1 MQIRKIVSLYFLLLL
16 VASNAYAEENSAK
29 GGTIHGKAIEYGK
42 DQNPIKGLIVTIVS
56 SDDKELTAKTDANGN
71 FKFSNL
77 PDGKY
82 TLKYVQEGFERM
94 RSGSEYITVTHGGSH
109 VLELK
114 MVDWYNRAKR
124 MVNYRFLPILYQV
137 TDNIS
142 KRHNLKQ
149 EKVDAIQHALQISI
163 ETALKHRKDLSIFA
177 INWSP
182 SNIELLETLLS
193 RKDIRAAFTKNLPE
207 RPLKDITDFI
217 KERRHRENRAT
228 IYYTTVGYD
237 QVLSLTADQRQK
249 VKQLRL
255 NIADDDLWQNI
266 LTKTQKKIL
275 MWTNQ
280 ETTEISIKRQIR
292 NVPQAI
298 TDANIAATKLE
309 ELKKKAGMLK
319 SDERT
324 KHLVE
329 AIFAAHTAQLGNLNE
344 HASMLL
350 SFAAKSVAQK
360 YLEAIK
366 IMSLY
371 HDTETRL
378 INAIE
383 AKEITP
389 KHASE
394 ELKKLSVML
403 WNERDENSQSVKK
416 NGSIELFKFHFFTR
430 FTQIA
435 NSRRSR
441 IYGWVGGKKDFN
453 SEIYIITE
461 LNDPTLDI
469 LDHPLYQQTLKDVLS
484 ENEYAQYMQIQAE
497 RDIFRQQAL
506 RDLVVADLDMLIF
519 LDDDQRKQL
528 EKIAIQFTVP
538 PLIED
543 PQRNMFDQVIEQI
556 ENIGLSRWQSD
567 YLHSYLSD
575 IDEI

>member
-16 VASNAYAEENSAK
+16 VASNAYAEENTAK
-29 GGTIHGKAIEYGK
+29 GGTIQGKAIEYGK

-71 FKFSNL
+71 FEFSNL

-94 RSGSEYITVTHGGSH
+94 RSGSEYITVTHGGSP

-163 ETALKHRKDLSIFA
+163 ETALKQRKDLSTFA

-182 SNIELLETLLS
+182 SNVELLEELLS
-193 RKDIRAAFTKNLPE
+193 RKDIRAAFTQNLTE

-217 KERRHRENRAT
+217 KERRHRENRAS
-228 IYYTTVGYD
+228 INFSTVWYD

-249 VKQLRL
+249 VKQIRL
-255 NIADDDLWQNI
+255 NLEDDDSWQNV

-292 NVPQAI
+292 NVPNVI
-298 TDANIAATKLE
+298 IDANIAATKLE
-309 ELKKKAGMLK
+309 ELKKKAGMLE
-319 SDERT
+319 SDART
-324 KHLVE
+324 KQLVE

-344 HASMLL
+344 HASTLL
-350 SFAAKSVAQK
+350 SLAAKEVAKK
-360 YLEAIK
+360 YLEAKK
-366 IMSLY
+366 IMFLY

-383 AKEITP
+383 AKEMP
-389 KHASE
+389 PQRASE

-416 NGSIELFKFHFFTR
+416 NGSIELFKFRFFTR

-441 IYGWVGGKKDFN
+441 VYGWIGGKKDFN
-453 SEIYIITE
+453 SEIYILAQ
-461 LNDPTLDI
+461 LNAPTLDI

-484 ENEYAQYMQIQAE
+484 ENEHAQYMQIQAE
-497 RDIFRQQAL
+497 RDIFHQQAL
-506 RDLVVADLDMLIF
+506 CDLVVADLDILIF

-528 EKIAIQFTVP
+528 KNIASQLTVP

-556 ENIGLSRWQSD
+556 ENIGLSRWQSG
-567 YLHSYLSD
+567 YLNFYLSV

>member
-163 ETALKHRKDLSIFA
+163 ETALKHRKDLSTFA

-182 SNIELLETLLS
+182 SNIELLEALLS
-193 RKDIRAAFTKNLPE
+193 RKDIRAAFTKNLTE

-217 KERRHRENRAT
+217 KERRHRENRAS

-255 NIADDDLWQNI
+255 NMADDDLWQNV

-275 MWTNQ
+275 MGIIQ
-280 ETTEISIKRQIR
+280 KTTGISIKRQIR
-292 NVPQAI
+292 NVPNVI
-298 TDANIAATKLE
+298 TDANIATTKLE
-309 ELKKKAGMLK
+309 ELNKKAGMLK

-324 KHLVE
+324 KYLVE

-403 WNERDENSQSVKK
+403 WNEKDENSQSVKK

-453 SEIYIITE
+453 PEIYILAQ
-461 LNDPTLDI
+461 LNAPTLDI

>member
-163 ETALKHRKDLSIFA
+163 ETALKHRKDLSTFA

-182 SNIELLETLLS
+182 SNIELLEALLS
-193 RKDIRAAFTKNLPE
+193 RKDIRAAFTKNLTE

-298 TDANIAATKLE
+298 TDSNIATTKLE
-309 ELKKKAGMLK
+309 ELNKKAGMLK

-324 KHLVE
+324 KYLVE

-383 AKEITP
+383 AKEMSP
-389 KHASE
+389 QRASE

-403 WNERDENSQSVKK
+403 WNEKDENSQSVKK
-416 NGSIELFKFHFFTR
+416 NGSIELFKFRFFTR

-441 IYGWVGGKKDFN
+441 VYGWIGGKKDFN
-453 SEIYIITE
+453 REIYIVAQ
-461 LNDPTLDI
+461 LNAPTLDI